1 MDAAVRFSAPSPEEA
16 RRFLNEIIT
25 GLFLWRRA
33 GGILRHTVNFTH
45 MLRFERSR
53 IRGVG
58 RVRPTGRT
66 TKEKAAGRKQESWWS
81 LWQLLLPNT

>member
-1 MDAAVRFSAPSPEEA
+1 MRLLGRGD
-16 RRFLNEIIT
+16 RRGYIFLINEIIT
-25 GLFLWRRA
+25 GLFLPPPAEGSAVHR
-33 GGILRHTVNFTH
+33 VNFTH
-45 MLRFERSR
+45 MLRFGRRR

-58 RVRPTGRT
+58 HMRPTGRT